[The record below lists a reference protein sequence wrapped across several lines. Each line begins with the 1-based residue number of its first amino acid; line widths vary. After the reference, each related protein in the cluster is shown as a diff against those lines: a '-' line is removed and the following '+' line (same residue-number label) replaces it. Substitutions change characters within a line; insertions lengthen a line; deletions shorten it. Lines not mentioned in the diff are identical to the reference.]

1 MSFIRP
7 ELIATASRWREVIAA
22 TALAALGSW
31 TAWQGGYLLTPIGL
45 ALLALG
51 LAWALASLRRLRFQ
65 QDGEAPGIVRV
76 TEAQIAY
83 FGPRV
88 GGFVGLP
95 DLVELRLLTLRGRR
109 IWKLKQSD
117 GQLLHIPVEADGAE
131 ALFDAF
137 ATLPGIDMAALVAA
151 LGTDAPASDSRVIAL
166 NEVDR
171 LIWARE
177 GAGIVAV

>member
-1 MSFIRP
+1 MTFIRP
-7 ELIATASRWREVIAA
+7 ELLSSLHRWREAVAGGGV
-22 TALAALGSW
+22 ALFGLW
-31 TAWQGGYLLTPIGL
+31 TAWQGGYLLTPFGL
-45 ALLALG
+45 ALTALG
-51 LAWALASLRRLRFQ
+51 LGWALTAYRRLRFQ

-83 FGPRV
+83 YGTRI

-95 DLVELRLLTLRGRR
+95 DLSEIRLLTLRGRR
-109 IWKLKQSD
+109 IWKLRQGD

-151 LGTDAPASDSRVIAL
+151 LGSDAPASDSRVIAL
-166 NEVDR
+166 AEVDR
-171 LIWARE
+171 LIWARQ
-177 GAGIVAV
+177 AVGIVVH